1 MALQWIGYIEAC
13 ILLVTKRLAGS
24 PMFRWRKMLE
34 GVKIRFRL
42 PSMSRAG
49 SSRPTERFHGRKTPK
64 KRQPVRLKARK
75 RSNSAGPAPPRNK
88 HTPLSA
94 RCRPS
99 PLINVLDRST
109 QATAKK
115 KTAQFEGQSQLL

>member
-49 SSRPTERFHGRKTPK
+49 SSRPTKRFHGRKTPK
-64 KRQPVRLKARK
+64 KRQPLRLKGRK
-75 RSNSAGPAPPRNK
+75 RFNSVGLASPRNRRMRA
-88 HTPLSA
+88 SA
-94 RCRPS
+94 AAVLHHDGC
-99 PLINVLDRST
+99 INVFD
-109 QATAKK
+109 
-115 KTAQFEGQSQLL
+115 